1 MLARGN
7 YQSKCWCIL
16 RKSII
21 TSAKKLLALVLYGT
35 QILYFNQIIWLE
47 HLSLLENTVKHIHFQ
62 DHRNGINA
70 LQQLCI
76 IYLYFFFLADL
87 NCLDTTSVKQIYYLF
102 LLIKIYGYKLV
113 QIKHNNSETKFIH
126 STIALKQF
134 FWSLFK

>member
-1 MLARGN
+1 M
-7 YQSKCWCIL
+7 YIEKKHYHVSKKVADIGFVWYTDTL
-16 RKSII
+16 LQPNNLVG
-21 TSAKKLLALVLYGT
+21 TS
-35 QILYFNQIIWLE
+35 
-47 HLSLLENTVKHIHFQ
+47 LSSRNTVKHIHFQ

-134 FWSLFK
+134 F